1 MPDVYIVPDDAPP
14 DRVDVWL
21 ARVAGRSRSR
31 IQSFIDKGYVKRDGE
46 PLENASPRVRP
57 GMVFEIE
64 EPPPEYA
71 KLVPQDIPLTIVYE
85 DDAILVVDKPA
96 GLIVHPAA
104 GHPDGTLANAL
115 LFHCGESVPT
125 INGEMRPGII
135 HRIDQFTS
143 GLLVVAKTND
153 ALTALGAEFQNHQV
167 RKTYQCIVHGV
178 PCPASGRIETLIAR
192 NPKDRKTMTVV
203 EENGKPAVTN
213 YETRDI
219 FLAASAALMEV
230 RIETGRTHQIRV
242 HMRHLGHPVVGD
254 PEYGWA
260 RRDAA
265 LGIPHTRQ
273 LLHAWRLSFAHP
285 VTGEAM
291 AFESP
296 LPEDFT
302 AALDRL
308 RGMAAPPDGV

>member
-1 MPDVYIVPDDAPP
+1 MTPDVYTVPDDAPP

-21 ARVAGRSRSR
+21 AQASGRSRSR
-31 IQSFIDKGYVKRDGE
+31 IQSFIDKGYVTRDGAT
-46 PLENASPRVRP
+46 LENASPRVRP
-57 GMVFEIE
+57 GMVFEIA

-71 KLVPQDIPLTIVYE
+71 KLLPQDIPLSIVHE
-85 DDAILVVDKPA
+85 DDAIIVVDKPA

-115 LFHCGESVPT
+115 LHHCGEHVPT
-125 INGEMRPGII
+125 VNGELRPGIV

-153 ALTALGAEFQNHQV
+153 AMTALGDEFQNHRV
-167 RKTYQCIVHGV
+167 RKVYQCVVHGI
-178 PCPASGRIETLIAR
+178 PRPPSGRIETPIGR
-192 NPKDRKTMTVV
+192 NPKDRKTMAVV
-203 EENGKPAVTN
+203 EANGKPAVTN

-265 LGIPHTRQ
+265 LGISHERQ
-273 LLHAWRLSFAHP
+273 LLHAWRLSFTHP
-285 VTGEAM
+285 TTGEPM
-291 AFESP
+291 EFESP
-296 LPEDFT
+296 LPADFL
-302 AALDRL
+302 AALERL
-308 RGMAAPPDGV
+308 RAFAG

>member
-1 MPDVYIVPDDAPP
+1 MTPDVYTVPDDAPP

-21 ARVAGRSRSR
+21 AQAAGRSRSR
-31 IQSFIDKGYVKRDGE
+31 IQSLIDKGYVTRDGE
-46 PLENASPRVRP
+46 RLENASPRVRP
-57 GMVFEIE
+57 GMVFEID

-71 KLVPQDIPLTIVYE
+71 KLVPQDIPLSIVYE

-125 INGEMRPGII
+125 INGEMRPGIV

-153 ALTALGAEFQNHQV
+153 ALTALGDEFQNHQV
-167 RKTYQCIVHGV
+167 RKIYQCVVHGV
-178 PCPASGRIETLIAR
+178 PRPASGRIETLIAR
-192 NPKDRKTMTVV
+192 NPKDRKTMAVV
-203 EENGKPAVTN
+203 EANGRTAVTN

-219 FLAASAALMEV
+219 FLAANAALMEV

-254 PEYGWA
+254 PEYGWP

-265 LGIPHTRQ
+265 LGIPHERQ
-273 LLHAWRLSFAHP
+273 LLHAWHLSFAHP
-285 VTGEAM
+285 LTGEPLE
-291 AFESP
+291 FESP
-296 LPEDFT
+296 LPADFT
-302 AALDRL
+302 AALERL
-308 RGMAAPPDGV
+308 RGLVTPS